1 MNMNVIDCIGYC
13 GAIMAGL
20 IFLPQ
25 VLRTIRTKDTKGL
38 SLTTFILMTIS
49 NAIWATYGFLTH
61 DYAIML
67 SQVFLFPMGVCI
79 LGYKLKY
86 G

>member
-1 MNMNVIDCIGYC
+1 MNIIDCIGYC
-13 GAIMAGL
+13 GAILASL

-25 VLRTIRTKDTKGL
+25 VLHTIKTKNTKGL

-49 NAIWATYGFLTH
+49 NSMWAIYGFFTH

-67 SQVFLFPMGVCI
+67 SQVFLLPMGVCI